1 MGISLASFRRIEQ
14 LQEDVAKRD
23 LNGVLCMAPENILAL
38 TGCWPS
44 YGPSAVLLPVE
55 GTAFLVTG
63 ETEEKFIPDGFSGE
77 VVFYD
82 FEEGPSPFHRLLIEA
97 IKERNL
103 EKGSLGLELSMRT
116 IAASHVGGEMFIPTA
131 SEVSPI
137 AEEFSELTWRDATD
151 LIFAARKV
159 KSQDE
164 IERISLV
171 AQVANQVLAS
181 VEKEVEAGITE
192 VEVAGLLEA
201 RFQTRGIATGS
212 LSRARAFAFV
222 MSGPRSGAID
232 SWGPYNFS
240 TSRIIRTGDPVII
253 EFDAYI
259 DGYWVD
265 LTRTW
270 VFGERSAQQERVLQ
284 GLEDVVSAVRP
295 LLKPGVEIGEVDRRF
310 REEMHSR
317 GLLSR
322 CPHGLGHG
330 VGFAFHEPPFLVA
343 GSDERLEKGMVLAVE
358 PGAYFGDSGGF
369 RLEDEYVVAPGGGVP
384 IRLEYRGP
392 EPGRR

>member
-1 MGISLASFRRIEQ
+1 MSIGLAPFRRIEQ
-14 LQEDVAKRD
+14 LQENVAKRGLD
-23 LNGVLCMAPENILAL
+23 GVLCMAPENILAL

-44 YGPSAVLLPVE
+44 YGPSAVLLPAN

-63 ETEEKFIPDGFSGE
+63 ETEEKFVPDGFPGK
-77 VVFYD
+77 VAFYD
-82 FEEGPSPFHRLLIEA
+82 FEKGPSPFHRLLIRA
-97 IKERNL
+97 IEERNL
-103 EKGSLGLELSMRT
+103 EKSSLGLELSMRT

-181 VEKEVEAGITE
+181 VEKEVEDGMTE

-270 VFGERSAQQERVLQ
+270 IFGERSAQQERVLQ
-284 GLEDVVSAVRP
+284 GLEGVVSALCS

-310 REEMHSR
+310 RKEMQSR
-317 GLLSR
+317 GFLSH

-343 GSDERLEKGMVLAVE
+343 GLDERLQEGMVLAIE

-384 IRLEYRGP
+384 IRLEYHGP